1 MLNYPDLKLEIQGHT
16 DDQGK
21 DDYNMNL
28 SKNRAETVSSYLQ
41 LFGINNKRLVTKGF
55 GESKPIA
62 ANDSEE
68 GRSQNRRVE
77 LIKIN

>member
-1 MLNYPDLKLEIQGHT
+1 
-16 DDQGK
+16 
-21 DDYNMNL
+21 
-28 SKNRAETVSSYLQ
+28 LQ